1 MIRRFLSRNLSFKVA
16 ITVVAVLTV
25 LGGSSF
31 FYIMKKIQNQL
42 IEANEREA
50 LTLASTLNSS
60 VSAMMLKGG
69 GLKPEE
75 IQAVF
80 LALEERKEIKSAVVY
95 GHDGRRA
102 FTSRASEKN
111 TFINRETSE
120 ECLVCHRIASEKR
133 PKTLI
138 VDIPGQGRVIRA
150 VAPILKK
157 EGCLQCHFT
166 GSPMGFVLPD
176 EKYRGMVLV
185 DIETKEMEFQL
196 FAIFIT
202 GVATYMAIILTIYLV
217 LRRLVIHPIDEIVKP
232 VAQIGAGNLST
243 RIDIK
248 REDSIG
254 ILVNSINNMAEGL
267 KDLVARV
274 NAAAGWVEIATKEV
288 GDGTTKLKN
297 GIDIQERSA
306 ADTSKSV
313 EEMGQSIGEISGGV
327 SKLTVVSD
335 EASASILEMT
345 ASIEEIAV
353 HMGKL
358 DGAAHEVT
366 SSVMEMISS
375 IREIAG
381 NTKVL
386 SEDAVETASS
396 MIQIN
401 ASLKDIEGNAVKSG
415 EISHK
420 ASQDASDGKIA
431 VEETIKGITE
441 TRDNIKISAQT
452 VEDFGQASKEIEK
465 ILVIISQIAQQTN
478 LLALNASIIASQAG
492 EYGKSFGVVATEIK
506 KLSDQTTLSTKE
518 IAALI
523 ARLQTGG
530 SKAVD
535 VMRTAEK
542 GIDNSVMLA
551 LRAGDVLTKILES
564 SQKSRDLVDVIVR
577 ATQEQASGTSAAT
590 QAVERINEMINK
602 IAKATQQQSEAA
614 EFVSHIMENMKNLT
628 EQVNKA
634 IGEQTQ
640 GSKHIAG
647 STATLNEMIQHIN
660 WAVQGQKAESE
671 NVIKN
676 LQYIVDVI
684 MANSNVVQEMNEAV
698 NVLIS
703 QVQTFKDEMG
713 RFSI

>member
-42 IEANEREA
+42 VEANEREA

-69 GLKPEE
+69 GLQPEE

-80 LALEERKEIKSAVVY
+80 LALEERKEIKRAVVY

-102 FTSRASEKN
+102 FTIQASERN
-111 TFINRETSE
+111 TFINRETAE
-120 ECLVCHRIASEKR
+120 ECLVCHRIAPEKR

-138 VDIPGQGRVIRA
+138 VDIPGQGRVLRA
-150 VAPILKK
+150 VSPILKK
-157 EGCLQCHFT
+157 EECLQCHFT
-166 GSPMGFVLPD
+166 GSTMGFVLPD

-185 DIETKEMEFQL
+185 DIETKEMESQL
-196 FAIFIT
+196 FVIFIA
-202 GVATYMAIILTIYLV
+202 GAATYLVIILTIYLV
-217 LRRLVIHPIDEIVKP
+217 LRRLVTHPIDEIVKP
-232 VAQIGAGNLST
+232 IARIGAGNFST
-243 RIDIK
+243 HIDIK

-254 ILVNSINNMAEGL
+254 MLVNSINNMAEGL
-267 KDLVARV
+267 KNLVARV
-274 NAAAGWVEIATKEV
+274 NAAAGWGEIATKEV
-288 GDGTTKLKN
+288 GNGTIKLKN

-313 EEMGQSIGEISGGV
+313 EKMGHSIGEISGGV
-327 SKLTVVSD
+327 SKLTVVSE
-335 EASASILEMT
+335 EASAAILEVA

-353 HMGKL
+353 YMGKL
-358 DGAAHEVT
+358 DGAAHEVI
-366 SSVMEMISS
+366 SSVTQMISS
-375 IREIAG
+375 IKEIAG

-386 SEDAVETASS
+386 SEGAAETASS

-401 ASLKDIEGNAVKSG
+401 ASLKDIEGNAIKSG

-452 VEDFGQASKEIEK
+452 VEDFGQASKEIER

-492 EYGKSFGVVATEIK
+492 EYGKSFGVVAAEIK
-506 KLSDQTTLSTKE
+506 KLSDQTALSTKE

-564 SQKSRDLVDVIVR
+564 SQKSRDLVDIIVR
-577 ATQEQASGTSAAT
+577 ATRDQASGTTAAT

-614 EFVSHIMENMKNLT
+614 EFVSHIMENMKDLT
-628 EQVNKA
+628 DQVNKA
-634 IGEQTQ
+634 TEEQTQ
-640 GSKHIAG
+640 GSKHIAS
-647 STATLNEMIQHIN
+647 STTTLNEMIQHIN
-660 WAVQGQKAESE
+660 RAVQGQKAESG

-676 LQYIVDVI
+676 LQYVVDVI
-684 MANSNVVQEMNEAV
+684 MANSDVVQEMNEAV